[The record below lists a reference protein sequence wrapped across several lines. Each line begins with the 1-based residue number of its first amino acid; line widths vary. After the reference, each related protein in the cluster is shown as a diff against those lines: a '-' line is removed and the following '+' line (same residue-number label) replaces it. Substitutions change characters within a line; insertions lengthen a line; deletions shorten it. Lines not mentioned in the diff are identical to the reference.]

1 MRSRSGR
8 ANLAKTTLQVMD
20 VGRYVNPQGESVS
33 IAEAMEACNAGSEF
47 YTPGELER
55 LREEVVS
62 DPALMTEPGLNWRM
76 RRRSKERMRWH

>member
-1 MRSRSGR
+1 MSSRTGR

-33 IAEAMEACNAGSEF
+33 IAEAMEACNAASEYF
-47 YTPGELER
+47 ASGELER

-62 DPALMTEPGLNWRM
+62 APALILRPGLSWRM
-76 RRRSKERMRWH
+76 RRPWKARMRWH